1 MSVTTLVTADQLLQM
16 PKDGFRYELVSGELT
31 KTGPAGL
38 EHGIV
43 GGSLHG
49 RLCYYVLENK
59 LGVVPSSDTGFRLAS
74 DPDTVLAPD
83 VAFISAERYRAVE
96 NKEGFFEGAPD
107 LAVEVVSPSDTRSEV
122 ADKVS
127 AWLDAG
133 ARMVWVVH
141 PARRTVT
148 VYRSAAD
155 IETLTER
162 DELDGHDVVP
172 GFRCRVSDLFEPTR

>member
-1 MSVTTLVTADQLLQM
+1 MSVTTLFTADQLLQM

-31 KTGPAGL
+31 KMAPAGF
-38 EHGIV
+38 EHGV
-43 GGSLHG
+43 LGS
-49 RLCYYVLENK
+49 RLQVLLGSYVLKNR
-59 LGVVPSSDTGFRLAS
+59 LGEIASSDTGFRLAS

-83 VAFISAERYRAVE
+83 VAFISAERCRAVE
-96 NKEGFFEGAPD
+96 NKQGFFEGAPD
-107 LAVEVVSPSDTRSEV
+107 LAIEVVSPSDTRSEV

-148 VYRSAAD
+148 VYRSATD

-172 GFRCRVSDLFEPTR
+172 GFRCRVGDLFEPTR